1 MSADR
6 HATRFGRMLELS
18 MTSFRYCQLPPVS
31 FEHPNH
37 VTYLHVTTISE
48 EKNPI
53 PRFAP
58 RIIEFMR
65 SWQPN
70 VSSATAEGSP
80 LERRVRRR
88 ISCCDIDS
96 ERCEHLSNA
105 RHRSSRIE
113 EYLDSGREDRG
124 LFRPTRV
131 ALRSIAREWCG
142 QRHHLA

>member
-70 VSSATAEGSP
+70 AGI
-80 LERRVRRR
+80 ERRRA
-88 ISCCDIDS
+88 
-96 ERCEHLSNA
+96 EAHNLNA
-105 RHRSSRIE
+105 RKHPDKHAIPPSARMTCSAAQLGIKKLPHASLRH
-113 EYLDSGREDRG
+113 DRDHVDFNKHAFQG
-124 LFRPTRV
+124 
-131 ALRSIAREWCG
+131 
-142 QRHHLA
+142 